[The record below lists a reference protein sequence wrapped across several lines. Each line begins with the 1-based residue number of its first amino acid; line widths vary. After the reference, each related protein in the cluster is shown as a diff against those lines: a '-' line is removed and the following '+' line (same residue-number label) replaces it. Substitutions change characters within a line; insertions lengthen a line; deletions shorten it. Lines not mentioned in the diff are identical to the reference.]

1 MLVKTN
7 RCFYD
12 LREDCYRNVGDIFE
26 VSQDRFEELN
36 ELVNGFVEEVKEME
50 EDTPED
56 KEVKT
61 PEDKEVNEEVE
72 TEIQEAEEENKEDLT
87 VAEIKEK
94 LDEAG
99 IEYKAKATKS
109 ELLELLK

>member
-12 LREDCYRNVGDIFE
+12 LREDTYRNVGDEFE
-26 VSQDRFEELN
+26 VSKSRFDELN
-36 ELVNGFVEEVKEME
+36 ELVNGFVEEVKEIK
-50 EDTPED
+50 EDAPED
-56 KEVKT
+56 
-61 PEDKEVNEEVE
+61 EDKTQEDEDKTQEDEEVTEEVE
-72 TEIQEAEEENKEDLT
+72 ENQEDLT

>member
-12 LREDCYRNVGDIFE
+12 LKEDCYRNVGDIFE
-26 VSQDRFEELN
+26 VSQDRFDELN
-36 ELVNGFVEEVKEME
+36 ELVNGFVEEVKEIKE
-50 EDTPED
+50 NAPKVEAETPEN
-56 KEVKT
+56 KV
-61 PEDKEVNEEVE
+61 VSEEVE
-72 TEIQEAEEENKEDLT
+72 AEIQESEEENQEDLT

>member
-12 LREDCYRNVGDIFE
+12 LREDCYRNEGDIFE
-26 VSQDRFEELN
+26 VSQDRFAELN
-36 ELVNGFVEEVKEME
+36 KLVNGFVEEFKEIKE
-50 EDTPED
+50 EDPED
-56 KEVKT
+56 EAGT
-61 PEDKEVNEEVE
+61 SED
-72 TEIQEAEEENKEDLT
+72 EEENQEDLT
-87 VAEIKEK
+87 VTEIKEK
-94 LDEAG
+94 LDEEG

>member
-12 LREDCYRNVGDIFE
+12 LREDTYRNVGDEFE
-26 VSQDRFEELN
+26 VSKSRFDELN
-36 ELVNGFVEEVKEME
+36 ELVNGFVEEVKEIK
-50 EDTPED
+50 EDAPED
-56 KEVKT
+56 
-61 PEDKEVNEEVE
+61 EDKTQEDEEVTEEVE
-72 TEIQEAEEENKEDLT
+72 ENQEDLT

>member
-12 LREDCYRNVGDIFE
+12 LREDCYRNEGDIFE
-26 VSQDRFEELN
+26 VSQDRFDELN
-36 ELVNGFVEEVKEME
+36 KLVNGFVEEVKEIK
-50 EDTPED
+50 EDAPEDEVETPED
-56 KEVKT
+56 
-61 PEDKEVNEEVE
+61 EEVTE
-72 TEIQEAEEENKEDLT
+72 EVDTEIQEDEEENQEDLT

>member
-1 MLVKTN
+1 MLVKTT

-12 LREDCYRNVGDIFE
+12 LREDTYRNVGDEFE
-26 VSQDRFEELN
+26 VSKARFDELN
-36 ELVNGFVEEVKEME
+36 ELVNGFVEEVKE
-50 EDTPED
+50 DAPED
-56 KEVKT
+56 EAET
-61 PEDKEVNEEVE
+61 SEDKVVSEEADA
-72 TEIQEAEEENKEDLT
+72 EIQEAEEENQEDLT

>member
-12 LREDCYRNVGDIFE
+12 LREDCYRNVGDVFE
-26 VSQDRFEELN
+26 VSQDRFNELN
-36 ELVNGFVEEVKEME
+36 ELVNGFVEEVKEIK
-50 EDTPED
+50 EDDALKDEDVTQED
-56 KEVKT
+56 KEAT
-61 PEDKEVNEEVE
+61 EEVE
-72 TEIQEAEEENKEDLT
+72 EENQEDLT

>member
-12 LREDCYRNVGDIFE
+12 LREDCYRNVGDVFE
-26 VSQDRFEELN
+26 ASQDRFEELN
-36 ELVNGFVEEVKEME
+36 ELVNGFVEEVKEIK
-50 EDTPED
+50 EDAPENED
-56 KEVKT
+56 KT
-61 PEDKEVNEEVE
+61 REDEEVE
-72 TEIQEAEEENKEDLT
+72 EENQEDLT

>member
-12 LREDCYRNVGDIFE
+12 LREDCYRNVGDVFE
-26 VSQDRFEELN
+26 VSQDRFNELN
-36 ELVNGFVEEVKEME
+36 ELVNGFVEEVKEIK
-50 EDTPED
+50 EDAPENED
-56 KEVKT
+56 KTQEDEEVT
-61 PEDKEVNEEVE
+61 EEVE
-72 TEIQEAEEENKEDLT
+72 EENQEDLT

>member
-12 LREDCYRNVGDIFE
+12 LRKDCYRNVGDVFE
-26 VSQDRFEELN
+26 VSQDRFDELN
-36 ELVNGFVEEVKEME
+36 ELVNGFVEEVKE
-50 EDTPED
+50 DAPED
-56 KEVKT
+56 EA
-61 PEDKEVNEEVE
+61 NEEVE
-72 TEIQEAEEENKEDLT
+72 TEIQEDLT

-99 IEYKAKATKS
+99 IEYKAKSTKS

>member
-12 LREDCYRNVGDIFE
+12 LREYCYRNVGDIFE
-26 VSQDRFEELN
+26 VSQDRFNELN
-36 ELVNGFVEEVKEME
+36 ELVNGFVEEVKETK
-50 EDTPED
+50 EDAPED
-56 KEVKT
+56 
-61 PEDKEVNEEVE
+61 EDKTQEDEEFTEEVE
-72 TEIQEAEEENKEDLT
+72 EENQEDLT

-99 IEYKAKATKS
+99 IEYKANATKS